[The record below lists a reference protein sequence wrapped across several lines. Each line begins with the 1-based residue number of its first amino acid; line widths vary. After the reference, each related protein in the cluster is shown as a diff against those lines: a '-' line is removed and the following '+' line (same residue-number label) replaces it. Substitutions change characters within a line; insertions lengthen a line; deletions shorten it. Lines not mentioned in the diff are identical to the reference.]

1 MHKAAP
7 TAHISIHAFEN
18 TFMIQVV
25 APWVLKLGVN
35 KGIKATKSIRM
46 AKAYF

>member
-1 MHKAAP
+1 M
-7 TAHISIHAFEN
+7 SIYAFEN

-25 APWVLKLGVN
+25 APWVLKPRVS

-46 AKAYF
+46 MQAYS